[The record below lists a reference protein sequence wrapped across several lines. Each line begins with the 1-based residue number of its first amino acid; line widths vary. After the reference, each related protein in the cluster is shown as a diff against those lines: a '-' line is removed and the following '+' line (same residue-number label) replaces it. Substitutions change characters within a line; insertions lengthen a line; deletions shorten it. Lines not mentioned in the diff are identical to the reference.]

1 MQLPWYE
8 HFHEIV
14 IPAWQAY
21 LAAEQRLTDALGAEN
36 DVLIERARYDVLREG
51 GAAAFYVHHFGEVI
65 LRARPD
71 WLPREVTDPICMM
84 KWLADACTMLRSGD
98 KVADVTLLRDVAD
111 ALKHAIL
118 TRRLRERDVAENDAV
133 IVIGRGFGELRYGE
147 GKFGGVD
154 EVWILAKSG
163 PRVLSSVLQNVIDA
177 WREKAGIRL
186 PAIGA
191 P

>member
-133 IVIGRGFGELRYGE
+133 IVIGRGFGELR
-147 GKFGGVD
+147 
-154 EVWILAKSG
+154 
-163 PRVLSSVLQNVIDA
+163 
-177 WREKAGIRL
+177 
-186 PAIGA
+186 
-191 P
+191 